1 MTNKV
6 FIDRLVILSRMS
18 PNEANDLLSALLSEI
33 ENRLADEDSITIPD
47 FGTFE
52 VKKKLER
59 VVVHPLTKQKM
70 LVPPKMTVNFK
81 SSPSLKS
88 KVKLIK

>member
-1 MTNKV
+1 MTNKAFV
-6 FIDRLVILSRMS
+6 DKLVILSKMS
-18 PNEANDLLSALLSEI
+18 SNEANELLSSLLGEM
-33 ENRLADEDSITIPD
+33 ENRLADEDVITIPD

-59 VVVHPLTKQKM
+59 VVVHPITKQKM

-81 SSPSLKS
+81 TATSLKS